1 MKVSIDS
8 GNSLLQ
14 GPVSNKQS
22 SPDDEIKTSKRRK
35 SCKVLQKANAM
46 SSDEDEN
53 DASEEANTQRQH
65 DTSEADA
72 LSLFG
77 GDDIYEIDD
86 TVIEVMK
93 DGGSDN
99 AILLSAISSFLSFSL
114 FTGHRSAN
122 CKWPCSVSYY
132 MGNLMQSILWRRER
146 EYSRNTGNIRCQVI
160 ARMCLVS
167 FSLPRRHRKNDL

>member
-14 GPVSNKQS
+14 GPVSHKRS
-22 SPDDEIKTSKRRK
+22 SFDDEPKTSKRRK
-35 SCKVLQKANAM
+35 SCKVLQKAQM

-53 DASEEANTQRQH
+53 DASEKANTQRHH
-65 DTSEADA
+65 DAGEADA
-72 LSLFG
+72 LGLFG

-99 AILLSAISSFLSFSL
+99 AILLSAIISFLSFSL

-122 CKWPCSVSYY
+122 CKRPCSVSYY

-146 EYSRNTGNIRCQVI
+146 EYSRNTGNIRSQVI

>member
-8 GNSLLQ
+8 GSTLPQ
-14 GPVSNKQS
+14 GSVSHKRS
-22 SPDDEIKTSKRRK
+22 SPDDEPKTSKRRK
-35 SCKVLQKANAM
+35 SCKVLQKAQM

-53 DASEEANTQRQH
+53 DASEKANTQRHQ
-65 DTSEADA
+65 DASEADA
-72 LSLFG
+72 LGLFG
-77 GDDIYEIDD
+77 RDDIYEIDD

-122 CKWPCSVSYY
+122 CQWPCSVSYY

-146 EYSRNTGNIRCQVI
+146 EYSRNTGNIRSQVI